1 MVKVTVPAV
10 MSAAV
15 GVYIGS
21 STVVL
26 ENPMVVAPEPLFA
39 LHEIEPVEHRL
50 QMIKAGGKIII
61 DDSFNGN
68 LEGMLEAVKISS
80 TYTGRK
86 VIITPGIVESTV
98 EANTTLACAID
109 EVFDVVIL
117 TGSLN
122 TNVLSEHIDSTK
134 IVTLKDKKAM
144 EECLAKTTK
153 VGDLILFANDAPNFI

>member
-1 MVKVTVPAV
+1 
-10 MSAAV
+10 
-15 GVYIGS
+15 
-21 STVVL
+21 
-26 ENPMVVAPEPLFA
+26 
-39 LHEIEPVEHRL
+39 
-50 QMIKAGGKIII
+50 MIKAGGKIIV

-68 LEGMLEAVKISS
+68 LDGMLEAVKISS
-80 TYTGRK
+80 THTGRK

-98 EANTTLACAID
+98 EANTTLARAID

-122 TNVLSEHIDSTK
+122 TKVLSEHIDSTK
-134 IVTLKDKKAM
+134 IVTLKDKKTM